1 MINIKQCNFAFK
13 SRGKTLLFLHIVG
26 GFYTLPHF
34 YR

>member
-26 GFYTLPHF
+26 GFLYSPTFL
-34 YR
+34 